1 MSALLAIALAMPA
14 QAAKPAPPRLETIV
28 VTATG
33 KAEEALQVPA
43 AIDVITA
50 QQIRRAQPR
59 INLSET
65 LQRIPGVIARDR
77 NNQAQDLQISI
88 RGFGARAAFGV
99 RGVRLYTDDIPA
111 TMPDGQGQVSHFALD
126 SAQRIE
132 VLRGPFSAL
141 YGNSSGGVIS
151 LFTGDATSPPTIGI
165 DQVLGADGLHRSAA
179 SFHAPVGAEPHGSM
193 LVDVAQVDSDGYR
206 DHSASRRRSGQALLK
221 GRLGG
226 SGRYTLLLNSLDL
239 DAEDPQ
245 GLTAAQVL
253 TDRRAASAGAIAFDT
268 RKSVRQTQLGA
279 HLEHDLGAHQALLL
293 TVYTGTR
300 RTTQMLSV
308 PVAAQSNPLSGGG
321 AIELDRGYRGAD
333 LRWRWSGELAG
344 RPFSI
349 AAGIDD
355 EVSREHRLGF
365 DNFLG
370 ARLGVVG
377 ALRRDQDDRV
387 NSRDS
392 YAQADWEPAARWRIN
407 LGARRSRVRFAS
419 NDHYITASNPDD
431 SGSLDY
437 ARTSPVAGVLFR
449 LRPWLSAYANAGGG
463 FETPTFAELAYR
475 NDGSSGLNDAL
486 RPARSRNVELGLRA
500 RRSRLDGSLGLFQS
514 RTRDELVTIANQGG
528 RSAFGNAAQSRRRG
542 IEAALSAELA
552 PAWHVAGAYTFL
564 DARYLRDVARC
575 PAPACVPDDLLIVA
589 GRSIPGTSRHFAW
602 AELRRDVGASFDVAL
617 EGRYSSRVFANDA
630 NSASAPAYAS
640 FDLSAERRFRWAGM
654 DWTGFA
660 RINNLAGRRI
670 VGSVIVNEAN
680 GRYFEPAPGRNLLIG
695 VSLRRGVD

>member
-14 QAAKPAPPRLETIV
+14 QATKPASPRLETIV

-33 KAEEALQVPA
+33 KAEAALQVPA

-50 QQIRRAQPR
+50 EQIRRAQPR

-151 LFTGDATSPPTIGI
+151 LFTGDAPAQPTIGV
-165 DQVLGADGLHRSAA
+165 DQVFGSDGLHRSAA
-179 SFHAPVGAEPHGSM
+179 SLHAPVGTEPHGSV
-193 LVDVAQVDSDGYR
+193 LVDLAQVDSDGYR

-221 GRLGG
+221 GRFGA
-226 SGRYTLLLNSLDL
+226 SARYTVLLNSIDL
-239 DAEDPQ
+239 EADDPQ
-245 GLTAAQVL
+245 GLTAAQVQR
-253 TDRRAASAGAIAFDT
+253 DRRAASAGALAFDT
-268 RKSVRQTQLGA
+268 RKTVQQTQLGA
-279 HLEHDLGAHQALLL
+279 HVEQDLGAHQALLL
-293 TVYTGTR
+293 TMYSGTR
-300 RTTQMLSV
+300 QTTQMLSV
-308 PVAAQSNPLSGGG
+308 PVAAQVNPLSGGG
-321 AIELDRGYRGAD
+321 AIDLGRSYRGAD
-333 LRWRWSGELAG
+333 LRWRWSGELAH
-344 RPFSI
+344 RPFSF
-349 AAGIDD
+349 AVGLDD

-387 NSRDS
+387 SSRDI
-392 YAQADWEPAARWRIN
+392 YAQADWEPAERWRIN
-407 LGARRSRVRFAS
+407 LGVRRSRIRFVS
-419 NDHYITASNPDD
+419 DDHYITATNPDD
-431 SGSLDY
+431 SGRLDY
-437 ARTSPVAGVLFR
+437 ASTSPVAGVLFR
-449 LRPWLSAYANAGGG
+449 LRPWLSVYANAGGG

-475 NDGSSGLNDAL
+475 NDGSSGLNGAL
-486 RPARSRNVELGLRA
+486 RPARSRNFEVGVRA
-500 RRSRLDGSLGLFQS
+500 SRDQLDWSLGLFQS
-514 RTRDELVTIANQGG
+514 QTRDELVAIANQGG
-528 RSAFGNAAQSRRRG
+528 RSVFGNAAQSRRRG
-542 IEAALSAELA
+542 LEAALSAELGRG
-552 PAWHVAGAYTFL
+552 WHVASAYTLL
-564 DARYLRDVARC
+564 DARYLRNVARC
-575 PAPACVPDDLLIVA
+575 PAPACAPDDLLIVA
-589 GRSIPGTSRHFAW
+589 GRSIPGISRHFAW
-602 AELRRDVGASFDVAL
+602 AELRRNVGAATDFAL

-630 NSASAPAYAS
+630 NSASAPRYAS
-640 FDLSAERRFRWAGM
+640 FDLSVERHFRWAGV

-660 RINNLAGRRI
+660 RINNVTDRRI
-670 VGSVIVNEAN
+670 IGSVIVNEAN
-680 GRYFEPAPGRNLLIG
+680 GRYFEPAPGRDVVVG